1 MAISFDSLAKAAD
14 YFGGVI
20 SPQRLGQLADAQ
32 QLRTQEVASGNG
44 GPPRRRVF
52 HEDIAVH
59 LERGDRLDAHDCPC
73 WRVAYTQGVQLV
85 DVGEHPRVVE
95 LQELLDLERAE
106 WAKERK
112 QLLAARRL
120 VSRDVEALQQTITQL
135 QDKAAKVSGLEELR
149 SQDASKMETQRG
161 DLEDLQ
167 KRLTLLDKQH
177 RETIGELDLVDEIDE
192 RLSGYSSRY
201 DSKDLRRWYRRL
213 CAVDD
218 DAITPSSFERSRVR
232 FLQNKVLEAIAGRE
246 PHRPVRLDG
255 LQPVEDAVLITS
267 KVEGLRR
274 FVGRKVR
281 PILVDEKGF
290 VLDGKHRVAAAL
302 LDGHTEIDAVTVYG
316 LNRRR

>member
-1 MAISFDSLAKAAD
+1 M
-14 YFGGVI
+14 V
-20 SPQRLGQLADAQ
+20 
-32 QLRTQEVASGNG
+32 
-44 GPPRRRVF
+44 

-73 WRVAYTQGVQLV
+73 WRVAYAQGVQLV
-85 DVGEHPRVVE
+85 DVGEHPRVLE

-106 WAKERK
+106 WAKERDY
-112 QLLAARRL
+112 LHAARRL
-120 VSRDVEALQQTITQL
+120 VQSDVAELQQTIAEL
-135 QDKAAKVSGLEELR
+135 QEKAANVDRLEKLR
-149 SQDASKMETQRG
+149 AQDASKVETQRR
-161 DLEDLQ
+161 DLEGLQ
-167 KRLTLLDKQH
+167 KRLKLLDKQH
-177 RETIGELDLVDEIDE
+177 RETIGDLDLVDEIYE

-201 DSKDLRRWYRRL
+201 DSKDLCRWYRRL

-218 DAITPSSFERSRVR
+218 DAITPSTFERSRVR
-232 FLQNKVLEAIAGRE
+232 FLQNKVLEAMAGMGS
-246 PHRPVRLDG
+246 HRPVRLDR
-255 LQPVEDAVLITS
+255 LKPIDEAVLITS

-274 FVGRKVR
+274 FVRRKVR

>member
-1 MAISFDSLAKAAD
+1 MTIFFDSFAKASA

-32 QLRTQEVASGNG
+32 QLRTQEVASGHG
-44 GPPRRRVF
+44 GPPRRGVF

-59 LERGDRLDAHDCPC
+59 LERGGKLIEHYCPC
-73 WRVAYTQGVQLV
+73 WRVAHTQGIQLV
-85 DVGEHPRVVE
+85 DVGEHSRMLE

-106 WAKERK
+106 WAKERE
-112 QLLAARRL
+112 QLLATRRL
-120 VSRDVEALQQTITQL
+120 AQSDVATLQQTIAQL
-135 QDKAAKVSGLEELR
+135 QEKAAEANRFEELR

-167 KRLTLLDKQH
+167 KQLKLLDNQH
-177 RETIGELDLVDEIDE
+177 RETIGDLSLVDEIDE

-201 DSKDLRRWYRRL
+201 DTRDLRRWYRRL

-218 DAITPSSFERSRVR
+218 DAITASTFERSRVR
-232 FLQNKVLEAIAGRE
+232 FLQNKVLEAMASMGS
-246 PHRPVRLDG
+246 HRPVRLDR
-255 LQPVEDAVLITS
+255 LQPIDDAVLITS

-274 FVGRKVR
+274 PVGRNVR

-302 LDGHTEIDAVTVYG
+302 LDGRTEIEAVTVHG